1 MKNMYTGPVD
11 LEAVRRDNPH
21 FTGEIVFLE
30 RYVFRSPVF
39 TSVGG
44 PDALTVAV
52 DYGCTGNKWRAA
64 YVRSVMTGQWHLAS
78 N

>member
-1 MKNMYTGPVD
+1 
-11 LEAVRRDNPH
+11 
-21 FTGEIVFLE
+21 
-30 RYVFRSPVF
+30 
-39 TSVGG
+39 
-44 PDALTVAV
+44 VAV